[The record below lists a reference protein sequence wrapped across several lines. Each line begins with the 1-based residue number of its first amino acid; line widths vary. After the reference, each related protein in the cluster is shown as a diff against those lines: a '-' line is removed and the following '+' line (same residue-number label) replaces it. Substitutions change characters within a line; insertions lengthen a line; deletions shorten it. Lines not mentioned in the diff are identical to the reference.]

1 MCLICVQY
9 QSGKLKAEEALRNIG
24 EMKSYIDKGHFEE
37 TVEFL
42 NEEKEKEEWA
52 KISKEMNAPYQESG
66 LEEDEE
72 YYEQTGFGD

>member
-24 EMKSYIDKGHFEE
+24 EMKSYIGEDHFKE

-42 NEEKEKEEWA
+42 NEEIEKEEWA
-52 KISKEMNAPYQESG
+52 QMVTDQNAPY
-66 LEEDEE
+66 EEFEEQDED